1 MKARG
6 VLAGMAMVAVAGLG
20 WVEAQE
26 AVTRAPTAADW
37 AAMSKLP
44 DFGGVWEAGG
54 APRGGGPGPG
64 AGGAPRAGGAGAA
77 APGAR
82 PGGPPAAAPGAGAP
96 RAGGAGGARGGR
108 GGGMQLTPE
117 AEARR
122 KELQSRPAEDTS
134 AANCL
139 PPGMPG
145 IMGQPYPME
154 FLLTPGKVTIVIE
167 AYQQVRH
174 IYTDGR
180 KLPEDPDPKF
190 HGTSIGRWEGDTLV
204 VDTIGFSPLTQ
215 IAANVPHDGNMRIV
229 ERFRLTDPDTM
240 TIETTITD
248 PGVLAAPLV
257 SNRTLRRHR
266 NWTTAEYICEENNR
280 NSVDQS
286 GKAGLNLNPPG
297 SSPQK

>member
-1 MKARG
+1 
-6 VLAGMAMVAVAGLG
+6 
-20 WVEAQE
+20 
-26 AVTRAPTAADW
+26 
-37 AAMSKLP
+37 
-44 DFGGVWEAGG
+44 
-54 APRGGGPGPG
+54 
-64 AGGAPRAGGAGAA
+64 
-77 APGAR
+77 
-82 PGGPPAAAPGAGAP
+82 
-96 RAGGAGGARGGR
+96 
-108 GGGMQLTPE
+108 MQLTE
-117 AEARR
+117 AAEARR
-122 KELQSRPAEDTS
+122 KELQSKPAEDTS

-190 HGTSIGRWEGDTLV
+190 HGTSIGHWDGDTLV
-204 VDTIGFSPLTQ
+204 VETIGFSPLTQ

-240 TIETTITD
+240 SIETTVTD
-248 PGVLAAPLV
+248 PGVLAAPFV
-257 SNRTLRRHR
+257 STRTLRRHR

-286 GKAGLNLNPPG
+286 GKAGLNLTPPG
-297 SSPQK
+297 GQQK

>member
-1 MKARG
+1 MRARG
-6 VLAGMAMVAVAGLG
+6 VLATGFMVAVVGVALG
-20 WVEAQE
+20 AQD
-26 AVTRAPTAADW
+26 AITRAPTAADW
-37 AAMSKLP
+37 DAMKKLP
-44 DFGGVWEAGG
+44 DFNGVWETGGGG
-54 APRGGGPGPG
+54 APRGGGP
-64 AGGAPRAGGAGAA
+64 AAPGGAGAA
-77 APGAR
+77 RGAAPARGAGPGGAPG
-82 PGGPPAAAPGAGAP
+82 GAGA
-96 RAGGAGGARGGR
+96 RAGAPAGARGGR
-108 GGGMQLTPE
+108 GGGMQLTE
-117 AEARR
+117 AAEARR
-122 KELQSRPAEDTS
+122 KELQSKPAEDTS

-190 HGTSIGRWEGDTLV
+190 HGTSIGHWDGDTLV
-204 VDTIGFSPLTQ
+204 VETIGFSPLTQ

-240 TIETTITD
+240 SIETTVTD
-248 PGVLAAPLV
+248 AGVLAAPFV
-257 SNRTLRRHR
+257 STRTLRRHR

-286 GKAGLNLNPPG
+286 GKAGLNLTPPG
-297 SSPQK
+297 GQQK